1 MILSRLRKK
10 WWSWEARKK
19 KTFEITRIMETSSND
34 RLVFYNCSIL
44 RLTRYFLSSR
54 ISKDVLLSNI
64 RRESI
69 LIKNYI
75 PKNYIY

>member
-1 MILSRLRKK
+1 MILSWKK
-10 WWSWEARKK
+10 HDHKKRAKK
-19 KTFEITRIMETSSND
+19 KIIARRTMETSSND